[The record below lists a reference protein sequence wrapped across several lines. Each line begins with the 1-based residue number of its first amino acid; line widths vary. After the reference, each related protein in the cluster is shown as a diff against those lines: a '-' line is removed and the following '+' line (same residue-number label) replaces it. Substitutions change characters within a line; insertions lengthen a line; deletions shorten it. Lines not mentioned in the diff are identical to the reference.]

1 MKGKPALWRLRRQ
14 RNARRVA
21 VAVLS
26 ASLVGTV
33 AVGGAVAFFT
43 DTDSVTNVVSVA
55 ERLDVSVRE
64 PAWDTADPDGD
75 GVPDAAQGV
84 VPGQTVAKD
93 PRVANKAGVECWCM
107 AQVTVPVRTV
117 SLVGA
122 DGRRQDPAP
131 AELFLWELGEGW
143 EEYGEPRTSGDG
155 TSTVHTYLAKG
166 TVAVGAE
173 TPPVFTSVTMAD
185 VLEGS
190 VSGTCSVDVRGF
202 GVQAHGFPSAVEA
215 WEALQGLD
223 AAGEQVPA

>member
-1 MKGKPALWRLRRQ
+1 MKGRPALWRLRR
-14 RNARRVA
+14 RRSARRA
-21 VAVLS
+21 AAAVLA

-64 PAWDTADPDGD
+64 PAWDTTDTDGD

-93 PRVANKAGVECWCM
+93 PRVANEAGVECWCM
-107 AQVTVPVRTV
+107 AQVTVPVRSV

-131 AELFLWELGEGW
+131 AELFSWELGDGW

-155 TSTVHTYLAKG
+155 ASAVHTFLAKAP
-166 TVAVGAE
+166 VAVGAQ
-173 TPPVFTSVTMAD
+173 TPPVFTAVTMAD

-190 VSGTCSVDVRGF
+190 VSGTCSVDVRGY
-202 GVQAHGFPSAVEA
+202 GVQAHGFASSAEA

-223 AAGEQVPA
+223 AAGERVPS